1 MVPLPPRVALLGL
14 SSWTR
19 RLTSFL
25 WLVQL
30 IHILY
35 LKKGLSWMFASFSP
49 ALFPT
54 LAQRAGAEA
63 PDPFVL
69 NLQSGLMVASAV
81 LAAVKLRLPDALSD
95 EPQTVEELAEKTDA
109 HAPTLLLLLRA
120 LASIEIG
127 KEIDPE
133 ARTFVQTE
141 RSRSLCR
148 QLEPGMAD
156 LVELWGAP
164 YQWRSWWHLDYTV
177 STGRPALEVL
187 WKMGVTIWD
196 YLDREPQER
205 TIFQRGLVANTSLI
219 LPAVLASYDFSAI
232 RHLIDVGGGQGSLCL
247 ALLSRSPDLH
257 ATLFEQPAVL
267 AQAQKQVRALPEQV
281 AARYHLEE
289 GDFFVAVPTGAECYV
304 LKNVLMDWSDDQYVQ
319 ILRRCREAMDPERGR
334 LLVIEPVLGP
344 DTPFTLFFSLQ
355 MAMLMHA
362 AHHRSL
368 EEHRTLFAQ
377 AGFELC
383 HSVSLGLEQ
392 MLLEGRPVESEQ
404 EGGAA

>member
-1 MVPLPPRVALLGL
+1 
-14 SSWTR
+14 
-19 RLTSFL
+19 
-25 WLVQL
+25 
-30 IHILY
+30 
-35 LKKGLSWMFASFSP
+35 MFASFSP

-54 LAQRAGAEA
+54 LAQQPGTEA

-95 EPQTVEELAEKTDA
+95 EPQTVEELARKADA

-127 KEIDPE
+127 KEVDPD
-133 ARTFVQTE
+133 AHTFVQTE
-141 RSRSLCR
+141 RSRALCR

-164 YQWRSWWHLDYTV
+164 YQWDAWRNLDYTV
-177 STGRPALEVL
+177 RTGRPALEAS
-187 WKMGVTIWD
+187 WEMHTTIWS
-196 YLDREPQER
+196 YLDRHPLER
-205 TIFQRGLVANTSLI
+205 KTFQRALAANASLI
-219 LPAVLASYDFSAI
+219 LPAILAAYDFSAI
-232 RHLIDVGGGQGSLCL
+232 RHLVDVGGGQGSLCL
-247 ALLSRSPDLH
+247 ELLSRSPELH
-257 ATLFEQPAVL
+257 ATLFEQPAVI

-281 AARYHLEE
+281 AVRYHLVD
-289 GDFFVAVPTGAECYV
+289 GDFFRSVPAGADCYV
-304 LKNVLMDWSDDQYVQ
+304 LKNVLMDWPDAAALT
-319 ILRRCREAMDPERGR
+319 ILKCCRQAMDPQRGR

-362 AHHRSL
+362 ARHRSL
-368 EEHRTLFAQ
+368 EEHRALFAQ
-377 AGFELC
+377 AGFALC
-383 HSVSLGLEQ
+383 HSLSLGLEH

-404 EGGAA
+404 EGGDAA